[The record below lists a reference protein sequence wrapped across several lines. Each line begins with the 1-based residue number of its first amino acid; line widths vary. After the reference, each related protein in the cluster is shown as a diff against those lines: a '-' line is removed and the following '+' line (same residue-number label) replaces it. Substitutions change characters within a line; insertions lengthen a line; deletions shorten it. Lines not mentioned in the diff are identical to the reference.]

1 MWCWPLNF
9 RVMCEK
15 HELRSNFVSM
25 KTYPFINQFGFAKEF
40 LRELLVYH
48 YCPSGGHYSIRKVK
62 TGCLFLFKSAWRIH
76 GFKFSFQVFVRLS
89 FISRHWHENVS
100 SDQKSRT
107 CTLYR
112 FTLIVMPNRVKD
124 ADINDI
130 TADSRLLCLLI
141 QLEIRYLM

>member
-25 KTYPFINQFGFAKEF
+25 KTYPFINQFGRAKEF

-62 TGCLFLFKSAWRIH
+62 RGCCFLLKLLEEFMDSSFQ
-76 GFKFSFQVFVRLS
+76 FKFSFAFHLVDIDKKMCRQIRSHVHV
-89 FISRHWHENVS
+89 
-100 SDQKSRT
+100 